1 MPLVDEGITSGFV
14 GKYLPGFREAVRF
27 LNGPHGGGWP
37 VPYSAE
43 GWLSLVARQAYQAGR
58 LAGVSQAFGPIDAP
72 RAPETPEEPLETVE
86 EAWERLGLFE
96 AASACPGPVSAVLGS
111 VVVEPL
117 TGDPMAWAVRQ
128 ARTALGLSL
137 AEAMEFVGGVT
148 E

>member
-1 MPLVDEGITSGFV
+1 MPFVDEGITP
-14 GKYLPGFREAVRF
+14 KYLPGFREAARF

-37 VPYSAE
+37 VPYTAE
-43 GWLSLVARQAYQAGR
+43 GWLDTVARQAYQAGR
-58 LAGVSQAFGPIDAP
+58 LDGVSQAFGPIDAP
-72 RAPETPEEPLETVE
+72 GAPETPEEPLETVE

-96 AASACPGPVSAVLGS
+96 AATVAPGPVSVVLGT

-128 ARTALGLSL
+128 ARSALGLSL